1 VAGRRGAAPGPW
13 ARTGPEA
20 RLIDLLGQVIIG
32 LVVGLVG
39 LVAIDG
45 IFAAVGFGAFGH
57 ASGWLA
63 AILPVWLFA
72 EEFRAWPG
80 VRLRIGVAIGAALV
94 GLALGSLVGGV
105 IPALPPLVVG
115 GVGAVVATL
124 CYAMVWFFGV
134 RWVAGRVG
142 ER

>member
-1 VAGRRGAAPGPW
+1 VVIGLV
-13 ARTGPEA
+13 TGM
-20 RLIDLLGQVIIG
+20 IG
-32 LVVGLVG
+32 LVVV
-39 LVAIDG
+39 DG
-45 IFAAVGFGAFGH
+45 IFAAIGVGTFGH

-63 AILPVWLFA
+63 VILPIWLFA

-80 VRLRIGVAIGAALV
+80 VVLRIGVAIGAALI

-105 IPALPPLVVG
+105 VPDLPSLVVG
-115 GVGAVVATL
+115 AVGATVATL
-124 CYAMVWFFGV
+124 SYAIIWFFGV